1 MKKLYNLLFMTAAI
15 VLAACTNEQDDLFN
29 DSSANRA
36 DAAIVANRNILTDA
50 SNGWLMEYYPEAYQG
65 YGGYNVLVDFE
76 TDGTVKV
83 ASEFYSPEDVE
94 TSLFT
99 VKQSAGIVLSFDTY
113 NEIFHMFSDPSDP
126 LGWGGSGYGL
136 EGDYDYQ
143 ILEATAEKVV
153 LKGKKT
159 GGIAVLTPMT
169 QDWSEYIASIQES
182 EAVMA
187 ANKLQLEINSTPI
200 PVTISYR
207 TLTFTYEEGGNST
220 SKTASY
226 IVTPTGYKFYQPI
239 EILGNEIEGFTYNVA
254 DDSFTTIGSVAAT
267 MLKIVPPINEQ
278 FVAGDWFIK
287 FSTLGNFGQTYFNHV
302 KTNFLDPMGEQLQYA
317 FIGSMLYG
325 SFGFNF
331 NSSGYAGLLGL
342 DYELIGEDKI
352 ALVFSFTGQGNG
364 VWYHNNAGFSYLLN
378 VFGYSAARVFT
389 LTTDN
394 IKNPSYVTLT
404 EDGNPNNVITLFAN
418 TVMNPFDQ

>member
-1 MKKLYNLLFMTAAI
+1 
-15 VLAACTNEQDDLFN
+15 
-29 DSSANRA
+29 
-36 DAAIVANRNILTDA
+36 
-50 SNGWLMEYYPEAYQG
+50 
-65 YGGYNVLVDFE
+65 
-76 TDGTVKV
+76 
-83 ASEFYSPEDVE
+83 
-94 TSLFT
+94 
-99 VKQSAGIVLSFDTY
+99 
-113 NEIFHMFSDPSDP
+113 
-126 LGWGGSGYGL
+126 
-136 EGDYDYQ
+136 
-143 ILEATAEKVV
+143 
-153 LKGKKT
+153 
-159 GGIAVLTPMT
+159 MT

-317 FIGSMLYG
+317 FVRYLNNRNYNYAVALTTLSPIVICIILYLLSIVNNSNSVFINCKACYG
-325 SFGFNF
+325 YKDGFNYF
-331 NSSGYAGLLGL
+331 N
-342 DYELIGEDKI
+342 E
-352 ALVFSFTGQGNG
+352 
-364 VWYHNNAGFSYLLN
+364 
-378 VFGYSAARVFT
+378 
-389 LTTDN
+389 
-394 IKNPSYVTLT
+394 
-404 EDGNPNNVITLFAN
+404 
-418 TVMNPFDQ
+418 